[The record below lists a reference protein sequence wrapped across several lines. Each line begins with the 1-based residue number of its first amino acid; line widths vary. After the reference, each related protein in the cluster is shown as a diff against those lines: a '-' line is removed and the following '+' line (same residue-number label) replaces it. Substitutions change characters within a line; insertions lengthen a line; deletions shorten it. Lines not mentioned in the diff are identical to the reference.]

1 MVDIPWERTA
11 DGMSAEMKEGE
22 SPRRAI
28 FPVLS
33 LLLAAE
39 QKMRELVLIAA
50 DFHGVTVIFERQLGI
65 YLEKDAH
72 AEYLG
77 IYQTDEGDDA
87 DVPEERARN
96 IPTLCIRRARW
107 DRKRDI
113 QRFRQ
118 SQSKQAYVKRD
129 GQIDA
134 TILFLTPEM
143 YPEITS
149 LPEEAMK
156 FVRQGI
162 SLNAN
167 ERTDPRWDTVLFQV
181 TVGSIAFSLS
191 YSPNREEN
199 EVLETWMETCQQRF
213 TKVDFSGGII
223 SDHGCRISYPY
234 SLMER
239 LETFPE

>member
-11 DGMSAEMKEGE
+11 DGMPAQMKEGE
-22 SPRRAI
+22 GPRRAI

-39 QKMRELVLIAA
+39 EKMSELVLITA
-50 DFHGVTVIFERQLGI
+50 DFHGTTVIFERQLGI

-77 IYQTDEGDDA
+77 IYQTDEEDET
-87 DVPEERARN
+87 DVPEERARS

-149 LPEEAMK
+149 LPEEAIK
-156 FVRQGI
+156 IVRQGI
-162 SLNAN
+162 TLN
-167 ERTDPRWDTVLFQV
+167 EMVRTDPRWDTVLFQV

-191 YSPNREEN
+191 YVPNREGN
-199 EVLETWMETCQQRF
+199 ELLETWMEVCQQRF
-213 TKVDFSGGII
+213 TKVDFSGGIMP
-223 SDHGCRISYPY
+223 DHGCRISYPY